1 MKVRANGKTM
11 EVAENTSLWG
21 FVLLCKIKPE
31 TVIIELN
38 ERVIRRNTWTE
49 TVLMEGDRI
58 ELVTFVGGG

>member
-1 MKVRANGKTM
+1 MRVTVNGKTM

-21 FVLLCKIKPE
+21 FILLCKIKPE

-38 ERVIRRNTWTE
+38 ERVIRRNIWTE